1 LVPGA
6 IRVWPGFRRK
16 INGGSGARYSP
27 CVLQERLLR
36 ILDRKDHWAWPWFAQ
51 GRVPLPRLLPHFQQ
65 EWQVYVRDFPQL
77 LARIMGHPETPQEAR
92 AMLAANIY
100 EEQTGGIS
108 GTTSHPELFLRMME
122 GCGFSR
128 TDFQS
133 VKLLPSASRYRKFLD
148 EASGLDHWVVG
159 AAVLTIF
166 VEGSANERRELSN
179 PDPDS
184 DDAIEA
190 AIRRH
195 PLVRIH
201 GLDPK
206 FLELQRVHKKVEG
219 GHRVDAWKMV
229 IDHTPAKL
237 EDRVVQSV
245 ETALERWLAYR
256 DDVVRACGIVRE
268 DRPQRGPVKARRSP
282 ARGRPARRR
291 AR

>member
-1 LVPGA
+1 
-6 IRVWPGFRRK
+6 
-16 INGGSGARYSP
+16 
-27 CVLQERLLR
+27 VLQERLLR
-36 ILDRKDHWAWPWFAQ
+36 ILDRKTHWAWPWFAE

-65 EWQVYVRDFPQL
+65 EWGVYVRDFPQL
-77 LARIMGHPETPQEAR
+77 LARIMGHADTPQDAR

-122 GCGFSR
+122 GCGFRRSEFE
-128 TDFQS
+128 DVALFPGA
-133 VKLLPSASRYRKFLD
+133 KKYRKFLD
-148 EASGLDHWVVG
+148 DVSGGEDWVVG

-166 VEGSANERRELSN
+166 VEGSVNERRELQSA
-179 PDPDS
+179 DPES
-184 DDAIEA
+184 DAQIEA

-219 GHRVDAWKMV
+219 GHRQDAWRMV
-229 IDHTPAKL
+229 LDHTPVTL
-237 EDRVVQSV
+237 ESRVVQAV

-256 DDVVRACGIVRE
+256 DDVVRACGIARE
-268 DRPQRGPVKARRSP
+268 AAP
-282 ARGRPARRR
+282 AAAAGRR
-291 AR
+291 ARRAR